1 MDLATVATGTGELCH
16 ERGLVR
22 GAGVAVEVLDG
33 RGQEGDP
40 LLQLGGQR
48 VLDELPEAEDHPDD
62 RHPLQHAVDVLQPLE
77 QLLHDVRLVEVSPE
91 CDEDLLVEQDE
102 LPELGDLALDVPHQ
116 GLVQ

>member
-16 ERGLVR
+16 EGGLVR

-48 VLDELPEAEDHPDD
+48 VLDQLPEAEDHPYD

-91 CDEDLLVEQDE
+91 CDEDLLVEEDE

-116 GLVQ
+116 GLV